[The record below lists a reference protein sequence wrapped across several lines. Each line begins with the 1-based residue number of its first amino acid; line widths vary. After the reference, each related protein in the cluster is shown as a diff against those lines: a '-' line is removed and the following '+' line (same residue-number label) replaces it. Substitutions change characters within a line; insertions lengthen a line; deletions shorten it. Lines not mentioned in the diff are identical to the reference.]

1 MKLAIYDFDGTY
13 VSKQTLPL
21 LYRLW
26 KIKGLNDKVYKKIWR
41 GFIWRYI
48 LYKLKIFGWNKRRI
62 NPYTMRKTADL
73 LGSVSPDQLRQFLDD
88 YYVFLQDYIF
98 KPLKKQLLM
107 DKRDGY
113 HTVLLSGNLD
123 IILQPFKQEGFD
135 TIIGS
140 PSIHQGQILASD
152 KIKILIEEGKKNK
165 ILEVFPHA
173 DYQAS
178 KAYADNGYD
187 LPILQLVG
195 KAYAVNPDKELESYA
210 LEYGY
215 QIIIKR
221 SDLK

>member
-26 KIKGLNDKVYKKIWR
+26 KSKGLNDKVYKKIWR
-41 GFIWRYI
+41 GFILRYI
-48 LYKLKIFGWNKRRI
+48 LYKLKIFGWNKRRM

-73 LGSVSPDQLRQFLDD
+73 LASIPSDKRTQFLND
-88 YYVFLQDYIF
+88 YYIFLQDYIF
-98 KPLKKQLLM
+98 KPLKKQLLL
-107 DKRDGY
+107 DKEQGY

-140 PSIHQGQILASD
+140 QSTLNDEILPSHKIH
-152 KIKILIEEGKKNK
+152 ILIEDDKKNR
-165 ILEVFPHA
+165 LLQVFPDA
-173 DYQAS
+173 DYKAS

-187 LPILQLVG
+187 LPILEMVG
-195 KAYAVNPDKELESYA
+195 QAYAINPDKELESYA
-210 LEYGY
+210 KVYGFE
-215 QIIIKR
+215 IIK
-221 SDLK
+221 KEAT